1 MKVHDIVSEAPVG
14 AVDRAKQ
21 AVGGVVSKGQRRK
34 GEVSKEA
41 NKVAKELKTRLQGA
55 GVNLNKIPA
64 DTFLNV
70 LNQTGYGQ
78 GAEQQVNRFVD
89 QNDPDATLSKK
100 QAEQIILKQTQ
111 SASLSPQGS
120 GIKKGKFAGGS
131 DTRQKKKTKS
141 LGSEFKSGFERGSQ
155 IFSRNKTSSSQA
167 TGDAKPKTKQEKIN
181 HYVEKI
187 NELQPSQRKQIIARI
202 KELAEK

>member
-41 NKVAKELKTRLQGA
+41 NKVAKELKSRLQGA
-55 GVNLNKIPA
+55 GVDLKKIPV

-89 QNDPDATLSKK
+89 KNDSDATLSKK

-141 LGSEFKSGFERGSQ
+141 LRSEFKSGFERGSTL
-155 IFSRNKTSSSQA
+155 NKQK
-167 TGDAKPKTKQEKIN
+167 TGNTKTNSKQEKIN
-181 HYVEKI
+181 QYVEKI
-187 NELQPSQRKQIIARI
+187 NQLEPSQRKQIIAKI
-202 KELAEK
+202 KEFAKQ